1 MHISANYIAT
11 KYVHNKAS
19 ITAVYKKTKVILNIF
34 LYLEKSQLDLNM
46 AKMKFNLI
54 DIIILFQIIK

>member
-1 MHISANYIAT
+1 MHKSANYIAT

-34 LYLEKSQLDLNM
+34 LYLEKSQLDFNVQ
-46 AKMKFNLI
+46 KWNLI
-54 DIIILFQIIK
+54 